1 MRRLAPLF
9 AGAAL
14 VAACASTPARTPAL
28 FPSLQQAKVQVTTA
42 SGVHEFGVWIAADDE
57 SRERGLMH
65 VRELPPDTGM
75 LFVFELPQAVSFWM
89 KNTYLSLD
97 LAFIA
102 PDGTVVNVAA
112 DATPLSLEPI
122 ESAAPVLY
130 VLELAAGTAA
140 RIGLEA
146 GDRITLVGRLA
157 RP

>member
-1 MRRLAPLF
+1 
-9 AGAAL
+9 
-14 VAACASTPARTPAL
+14 
-28 FPSLQQAKVQVTTA
+28 
-42 SGVHEFGVWIAADDE
+42 
-57 SRERGLMH
+57 MH